1 MEIAKKVIRTLKNE
15 GVSGTITKAKKYFFE
30 NEKQEYASWI
40 RKNTPSQKELKKQ
53 RNTKFAQ
60 EPKISIIVPLYNTPK
75 KYLLELIE
83 YVQKQT
89 YTNWE
94 LCLADGSTKP
104 LEYLQEKVQKDHRI
118 KYKILAENKG
128 ISGNTN
134 EALKMATG
142 DYIALLDHDDL
153 IPVHSLYEIAK
164 AINENPEVEFLFTDE
179 DKFIDIKKQT
189 RYEPN
194 FKPDYAFDTFTSYNY
209 ICHFSIFKKELMDK
223 LKGFREE
230 FDGSQDY
237 DLILRAV
244 EEAKQVV
251 HIPKILYH
259 WRVHP
264 SSTAGNAE
272 AKPYCF
278 EAGKNAVQEH
288 LKRKGLTQGKMEYG
302 VAIVRNRA
310 IYEVKENTKVI
321 VVLYL
326 QDARINLENL
336 KRDIQEITY
345 KNFEIVLM
353 TTEEIKQKEEFL
365 DFEDMIQIKETRIIE
380 KDNIVSQLN
389 KVVERENDAQQILFM
404 KDIQGIKTKDLIE
417 QLLGFIQRGDVG
429 VISPRILYQLTGLQ
443 YNGTIYGID
452 KNKIG
457 YLDYIDV
464 AGSFGYVTRG
474 AVVQN
479 YSIVK
484 SECVMVNRQ
493 DLIERGLLEERMN
506 YMEALAD
513 FSFEQFEKCKKWN
526 VINPHIELEVL
537 EMTKEKESHKFYT
550 KWEESLQKPDPNYNV
565 NLKMEENKIFRMNG

>member
-1 MEIAKKVIRTLKNE
+1 MEMVKKVIKTLKNE
-15 GVSGTITKAKKYFFE
+15 GVLETIAKAKKYICE

-40 RKNTPSQKELKKQ
+40 RKNTPSKKELKNQ

-104 LEYLQEKVQKDHRI
+104 LDYLQEKIEKDSRI

-134 EALKMATG
+134 EALKMAEG

-153 IPVHSLYEIAK
+153 IPVNSLYEIVK

-179 DKFIDIKKQT
+179 DKFVDIKKHT

-194 FKPDYAFDTFTSYNY
+194 FKPDYSFDTFTSYNY

-244 EEAKQVV
+244 EEAKQIV

-278 EAGKNAVQEH
+278 EAGKKAVQEH
-288 LKRKGLTQGKMEYG
+288 LKRKGLTKGKMEYG

-321 VVLYL
+321 LVLYL
-326 QDARINLENL
+326 QDARIHLQNL

-345 KNFEIVLM
+345 KNFEIVLI
-353 TTEEIKQKEEFL
+353 TTEEIKQKKEFL
-365 DFEDMIQIKETRIIE
+365 DFEDMIQIKETIIAG
-380 KDNIVSQLN
+380 KDNIVSKLN
-389 KVVERENDAQQILFM
+389 QVVEKEKDAQQILFM
-404 KDIQGIKTKDLIE
+404 KDIQAIKTKDLIE

-429 VISPRILYQLTGLQ
+429 VISPRILYQLTSQQ
-443 YNGTIYGID
+443 YNGTVYGVD

-464 AGSFGYVTRG
+464 AGSFGYITRG

-479 YSIVK
+479 YSIIK
-484 SECVMVNRQ
+484 SECMMVNRQ
-493 DLIERGLLEERMN
+493 DLLARGLLEENMD

-513 FSFEQFEKCKKWN
+513 LSFTLFEKYQKLN

-537 EMTKEKESHKFYT
+537 ERTKEKESHKFYT
-550 KWEESLQKPDPNYNV
+550 KWEDNLQKPDPNYNV
-565 NLKMEENKIFRMNG
+565 NLRMEENKIFRMKG